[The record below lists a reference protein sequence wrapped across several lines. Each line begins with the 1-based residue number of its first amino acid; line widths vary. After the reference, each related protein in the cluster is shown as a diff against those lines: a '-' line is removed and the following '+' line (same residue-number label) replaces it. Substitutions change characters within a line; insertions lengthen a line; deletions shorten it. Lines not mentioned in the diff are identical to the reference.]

1 MGLDKEEMRQRISRY
16 GADCAFFVSGK
27 PVYAT
32 GIGNIFE
39 DLDINLKG
47 YFLALVKPNESVST
61 KEAYSGLTPQKSRE
75 DIRDILKNDVAKW
88 RGLLKNDFEPSV
100 FRKHPQIAAIK
111 ETLYDMGAI
120 YASMSGSGSA
130 VYGIFNRPVPEVRKV
145 FSDCFTFEKELRR

>member
-1 MGLDKEEMRQRISRY
+1 M
-16 GADCAFFVSGK
+16 
-27 PVYAT
+27 
-32 GIGNIFE
+32 
-39 DLDINLKG
+39 DINLKG
-47 YFLALVKPNESVST
+47 YFLALVKPDESVST